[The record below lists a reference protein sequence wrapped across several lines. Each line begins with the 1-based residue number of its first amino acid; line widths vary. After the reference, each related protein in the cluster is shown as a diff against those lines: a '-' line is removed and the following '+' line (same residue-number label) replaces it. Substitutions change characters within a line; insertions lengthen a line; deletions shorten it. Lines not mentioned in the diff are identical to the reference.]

1 MSSSFSSTTKDIP
14 VPVHAFRGVVV
25 LHRSRSAVGLVVADD
40 PVHEDHRVLR
50 RVGPGDVQRRA
61 GQDLV
66 PARAEEQ
73 SVVPDDPGVFELLVA
88 SGGVEE
94 QVVHPQAL
102 LAGPDHH
109 LAEPVAGHVDA
120 QVALQVLPQ
129 QVLVGMRYGL
139 VVLVIDKDV
148 RFPGRA
154 LRGVVVA
161 DGSLPSLLVIT
172 PERLPHQVHSE
183 LSTV

>member
-1 MSSSFSSTTKDIP
+1 MEDHICRGGKVTCAMPSS
-14 VPVHAFRGVVV
+14 V
-25 LHRSRSAVGLVVADD
+25 HRSLPAVGLVVADG
-40 PVHEDHRVLR
+40 PVHEDHRVLP
-50 RVGPGDVQRRA
+50 RVGRGDVKGRT

-88 SGGVEE
+88 GGGVEE

-102 LAGPDHH
+102 LTGPDHH

-129 QVLVGMRYGL
+129 QVLAGMGYGL

-148 RFPGRA
+148 PFPGRA

-161 DGSLPSLLVIT
+161 DGGLPSLLVIT
-172 PERLPHQVHSE
+172 PERLLHHVHRE